1 MNQRTVTWA
10 GLTGYF
16 FLGFVPI
23 TLAPALPALIQT
35 FQLTLASAGAVFAAR
50 SAGAFLGTLL
60 GGALSDRIGRKPVMV
75 TGCLLQGLFLGLV
88 GFSPNW
94 FLITILFGLAGLSS
108 GLVNPAINALI
119 AQVHAQKRGLALNA
133 LHGVYSVGAMLGPVA
148 AGLLLASPDGWRVV
162 FSAGSL
168 IWILYG
174 LALVFLRLPP
184 VQGHKSGTRPVV
196 RIGSIFLN
204 PFFLLLFAVSF
215 LYNGT
220 ATSLVNWINTY
231 LKQAD
236 FPLLLGA
243 GMVSLFYLGLAAGR
257 FGGGILAEKLGY
269 SRLIMLCALGSLAF
283 YPLAIYANPPF
294 LIGLGVLLAGVF
306 LAGLH
311 PTSLAYAN
319 RMYPEIGGTI
329 SSILSLAMTFS
340 ATAIPWLTGFVA
352 DLAGFRLGFAI
363 NIVLLLLLP
372 LVALLLLRL
381 ERRTRP
387 S

>member
-1 MNQRTVTWA
+1 MNKRTITWV

-60 GGALSDRIGRKPVMV
+60 GGTLSDRIGRKPVMV

-88 GFSPNW
+88 GFSASW
-94 FLITILFGLAGLSS
+94 LLIIICFGLAGLAS

-119 AQVHAQKRGLALNA
+119 AQVHAQKRGVALNS

-148 AGLLLASPDGWRVV
+148 AGLVLASPDGWRLV
-162 FSAGSL
+162 FGAGSL
-168 IWILYG
+168 IWSLYG
-174 LALVFLRLPP
+174 LGLIFLRLPP
-184 VQGHKSGTRPVV
+184 VQGQKSGARPAI
-196 RIGSIFLN
+196 RISTIFLN

-257 FGGGILAEKLGY
+257 FSGGILAEKIGY
-269 SRLIMLCALGSLAF
+269 SRLILLCALGSLAF
-283 YPLAIYANPPF
+283 YPLAIYANPPL
-294 LIGLGVLLAGVF
+294 LIGAGVLLAGVF

-319 RMYPEIGGTI
+319 RLYPELGGTV
-329 SSILSLAMTFS
+329 SSMLSLAMTFS
-340 ATAIPWLTGFVA
+340 ATAVPWLTGFVA
-352 DLAGFRLGFAI
+352 DRAGFRLGFAI
-363 NIVLLLLLP
+363 NIALLLILP

-381 ERRTRP
+381 EKRGLP